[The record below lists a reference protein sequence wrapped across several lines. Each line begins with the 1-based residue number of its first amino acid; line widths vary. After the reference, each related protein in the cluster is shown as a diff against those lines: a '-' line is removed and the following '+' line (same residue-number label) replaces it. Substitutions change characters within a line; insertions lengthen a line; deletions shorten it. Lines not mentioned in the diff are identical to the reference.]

1 MSTTNGNT
9 DPREVRGIPP
19 TAAFRLVQ
27 RGEDW
32 IVPSQGGKGSYRV
45 NLGEQHC
52 TCPDHETNGNRCK
65 HIIAAEIVYRRET
78 APDGTVTET
87 KAVRLTYSQDWAAYN
102 AAATSEKRHFIALL
116 RELCSEV
123 EQPVQTFGRP
133 RLALAD
139 MTFAATY
146 KVYSGFSSR
155 RFTTDLREASN
166 AEIIDR
172 CPHFNSVSN
181 YLSDPARCRS

>member
-1 MSTTNGNT
+1 MLVT
-9 DPREVRGIPP
+9 PRLQRTRRGSAPCP
-19 TAAFRLVQ
+19 QQTVTRTHGKFGELKSPLTFRLVQ

-102 AAATSEKRHFIALL
+102 AAA
-116 RELCSEV
+116 
-123 EQPVQTFGRP
+123 
-133 RLALAD
+133 
-139 MTFAATY
+139 
-146 KVYSGFSSR
+146 
-155 RFTTDLREASN
+155 
-166 AEIIDR
+166 
-172 CPHFNSVSN
+172 
-181 YLSDPARCRS
+181 